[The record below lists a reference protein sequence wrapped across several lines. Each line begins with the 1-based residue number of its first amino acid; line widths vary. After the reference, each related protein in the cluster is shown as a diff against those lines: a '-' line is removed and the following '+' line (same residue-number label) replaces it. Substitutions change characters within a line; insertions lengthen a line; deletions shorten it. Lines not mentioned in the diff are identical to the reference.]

1 MIIQIGVIGSMTK
14 QPTNTNKKM
23 ASEIGKQIARQHA
36 VLCFGFEDDGP
47 SLPGIAAEAAHN
59 ANGIVLAFLRSEG
72 IKSPWGMSIQTG
84 MERGGGREFI
94 FIRSCDAIIS
104 IGGGSGTL
112 MEIAMAY
119 QARIPVIAIQG
130 SGGWSNRLMGTH
142 LDERKAQ
149 KIIRAD
155 TAVTA
160 VRRAMSLAHTKRS
173 MV

>member
-1 MIIQIGVIGSMTK
+1 MLTQIGVIGSMTK
-14 QPTNTNKKM
+14 KPTNKNKKL
-23 ASEIGKQIARQHA
+23 AREIGKHIAQQHA

-47 SLPGIAAEAAHN
+47 SLPGLAAEAAHD
-59 ANGIVLAFLRSEG
+59 ANGIVLAFLRSG
-72 IKSPWGMSIQTG
+72 SIQSPWGMTIRTG

-119 QARIPVIAIQG
+119 QARIPVIALQG
-130 SGGWSNRLMGTH
+130 SGGWSNKLIGTH

-149 KIIRAD
+149 RVIKAD
-155 TAVTA
+155 TAAIA
-160 VRRAMSLAHTKRS
+160 VEQALSLAHTKRS